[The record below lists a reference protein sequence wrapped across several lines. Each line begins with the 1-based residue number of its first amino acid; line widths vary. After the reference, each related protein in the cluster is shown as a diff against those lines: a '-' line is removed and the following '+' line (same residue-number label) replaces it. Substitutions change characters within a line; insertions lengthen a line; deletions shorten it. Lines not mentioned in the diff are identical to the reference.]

1 MIKQVSFT
9 KTTLLIMVIGIIIDD
24 CEGDKNT
31 RRGLNCVN
39 FFFFT
44 KLSPMFRVWNIVQS
58 LMQRIM

>member
-44 KLSPMFRVWNIVQS
+44 KLSPVFRVW
-58 LMQRIM
+58 